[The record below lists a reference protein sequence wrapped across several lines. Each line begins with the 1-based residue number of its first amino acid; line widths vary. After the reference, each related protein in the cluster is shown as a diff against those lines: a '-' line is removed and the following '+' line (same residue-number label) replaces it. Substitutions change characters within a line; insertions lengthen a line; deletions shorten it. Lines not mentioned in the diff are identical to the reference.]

1 MWQLGRRTQ
10 LRQSRGFNPGL
21 GSPGRTH
28 GDGWDAGAR
37 QGVRRILISRWDWLA
52 QNRLHCDAGE
62 EVMAEQ
68 GTERIRIQ
76 A

>member
-10 LRQSRGFNPGL
+10 LRQSRGFNLGL

-28 GDGWDAGAR
+28 GYGWDAGAR
-37 QGVRRILISRWDWLA
+37 RGMRRILISRWDGLA
-52 QNRLHCDAGE
+52 QNRPPSDEGE

-68 GTERIRIQ
+68 GTERVQIQ